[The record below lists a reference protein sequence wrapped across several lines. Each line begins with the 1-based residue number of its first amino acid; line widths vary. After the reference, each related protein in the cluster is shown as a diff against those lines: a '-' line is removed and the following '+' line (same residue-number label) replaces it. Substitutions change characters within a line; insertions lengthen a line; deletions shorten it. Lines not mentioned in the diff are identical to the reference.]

1 MIITI
6 FEYENVD
13 GTLLSSTKCPIDYQ
27 ITDINQ
33 ERTESFGN
41 DYYITPDDGS
51 TAEVQALKGIWDHTS
66 GGEKDG
72 YFYIRAVV
80 SNNKGDTEVLVDE
93 TEFYVN
99 ITDPC
104 IVSGSIVAPTTITDL
119 VYVINDCDS
128 ASPNPTTYTID
139 FLHDQASDSYGYDQI
154 TIADGNGQDNDY
166 HVCGQKTYEIY
177 LEDQETL
184 INSDDNPY
192 LTWTDSD
199 HATSSDP
206 SGIILSVETCD
217 PVYYTNANVVY
228 YLKAT
233 LDDYVILY
241 PDEATLWVAF
251 NVNLENC

>member
-1 MIITI
+1 MVITI

-13 GTLLSSTKCPIDYQ
+13 GTLLSATKCPIDYQ

-41 DYYITPDDGS
+41 DYYITPDDGA

-104 IVSGSIVAPTTITDL
+104 IVSGSIVAPTAITDL

-128 ASPNPTTYTID
+128 SSPNPTTYTID
-139 FLHDQASDSYGYDQI
+139 FLHDQASDLYGYDQI
-154 TIADGNGQDNDY
+154 TTPTNSQNNDY

-177 LEDQETL
+177 LED
-184 INSDDNPY
+184 
-192 LTWTDSD
+192 
-199 HATSSDP
+199 
-206 SGIILSVETCD
+206 
-217 PVYYTNANVVY
+217 
-228 YLKAT
+228 
-233 LDDYVILY
+233 
-241 PDEATLWVAF
+241 
-251 NVNLENC
+251 